1 MLITGQIFKTVWDPS
16 NNRPDDSLQREL
28 DDYSRQFAEKF
39 KT

>member
-1 MLITGQIFKTVWDPS
+1 MLIMGQIFKTVWDPN